1 MWGCWEIHPQ
11 PNPCCKEKE
20 TLMTDKGMKV
30 TEGWTGPGRR
40 DAVIEL
46 LKQLL
51 PLAEA
56 HQNCLGPTER
66 L

>member
-1 MWGCWEIHPQ
+1 
-11 PNPCCKEKE
+11 
-20 TLMTDKGMKV
+20 MTDKGMKV